1 MASVLNTL
9 VMVALAGT
17 LAVLIAGIFAM
28 ARGGEFNR
36 KWGNLLMRARVASQG
51 LAILLLF
58 AGVFAMARG
67 GEFNR
72 KWGNKLMRAR
82 VATQG
87 LAILL
92 LLALFLLNRG
102 WGG

>member
-1 MASVLNTL
+1 MGAIPAAMTTILNTL
-9 VMVALAGT
+9 VAIALAGT
-17 LAVLIAGIFAM
+17 LAV
-28 ARGGEFNR
+28 
-36 KWGNLLMRARVASQG
+36 
-51 LAILLLF
+51 LF

-92 LLALFLLNRG
+92 LLALFLVNRD

>member
-1 MASVLNTL
+1 MTTLLNML
-9 VMVALAGT
+9 VVGALAVT
-17 LAVLIAGIFAM
+17 LAV
-28 ARGGEFNR
+28 
-36 KWGNLLMRARVASQG
+36 
-51 LAILLLF
+51 LF

>member
-1 MASVLNTL
+1 MGAIPAAMIAILNTL
-9 VMVALAGT
+9 VAIALAGT
-17 LAVLIAGIFAM
+17 LV
-28 ARGGEFNR
+28 
-36 KWGNLLMRARVASQG
+36 V
-51 LAILLLF
+51 LF

-82 VATQG
+82 VVTQG

-92 LLALFLLNRG
+92 LLALFAINRG

>member
-1 MASVLNTL
+1 MITLLNTL
-9 VMVALAGT
+9 VAIALAGT
-17 LAVLIAGIFAM
+17 LLV
-28 ARGGEFNR
+28 
-36 KWGNLLMRARVASQG
+36 
-51 LAILLLF
+51 LF

-102 WGG
+102 WIG

>member
-1 MASVLNTL
+1 MASLLNTL
-9 VMVALAGT
+9 VGIALAGT
-17 LAVLIAGIFAM
+17 LV
-28 ARGGEFNR
+28 
-36 KWGNLLMRARVASQG
+36 V
-51 LAILLLF
+51 LF

-92 LLALFLLNRG
+92 LLALFVINRG
-102 WGG
+102 WIG

>member
-1 MASVLNTL
+1 MITILNTL
-9 VMVALAGT
+9 VAIALAAA
-17 LAVLIAGIFAM
+17 LV
-28 ARGGEFNR
+28 
-36 KWGNLLMRARVASQG
+36 V
-51 LAILLLF
+51 LF
-58 AGVFAMARG
+58 AGVFTMARG

-82 VATQG
+82 VVTQG

-92 LLALFLLNRG
+92 LLVLFLLNRD

>member
-1 MASVLNTL
+1 MIAALNTL
-9 VMVALAGT
+9 VVVALAGT
-17 LAVLIAGIFAM
+17 LV
-28 ARGGEFNR
+28 
-36 KWGNLLMRARVASQG
+36 V
-51 LAILLLF
+51 LF

-92 LLALFLLNRG
+92 LLALLAVNRD

>member
-1 MASVLNTL
+1 MTTILNTL
-9 VMVALAGT
+9 VVIALAGT
-17 LAVLIAGIFAM
+17 LAV
-28 ARGGEFNR
+28 
-36 KWGNLLMRARVASQG
+36 
-51 LAILLLF
+51 LF

-87 LAILL
+87 LAIVL

-102 WGG
+102 

>member
-1 MASVLNTL
+1 MASLLNTL
-9 VMVALAGT
+9 VGIALAGT
-17 LAVLIAGIFAM
+17 LV
-28 ARGGEFNR
+28 
-36 KWGNLLMRARVASQG
+36 V
-51 LAILLLF
+51 LF

-92 LLALFLLNRG
+92 LFALFLINRG
-102 WGG
+102 WIG

>member
-1 MASVLNTL
+1 MIAILNTL
-9 VMVALAGT
+9 IVIALAAT
-17 LAVLIAGIFAM
+17 LLV
-28 ARGGEFNR
+28 
-36 KWGNLLMRARVASQG
+36 
-51 LAILLLF
+51 LF
-58 AGVFAMARG
+58 AGVFAMTKG

-82 VATQG
+82 VASQG

-92 LLALFLLNRG
+92 MLALFLINRG

>member
-1 MASVLNTL
+1 MASLLNTL
-9 VMVALAGT
+9 VAIALAGT
-17 LAVLIAGIFAM
+17 LVVLA
-28 ARGGEFNR
+28 
-36 KWGNLLMRARVASQG
+36 
-51 LAILLLF
+51 

-92 LLALFLLNRG
+92 LLALFLINRG
-102 WGG
+102 WFG

>member
-1 MASVLNTL
+1 MGAIPAAMTTLLNML
-9 VMVALAGT
+9 VVGALAVT
-17 LAVLIAGIFAM
+17 LAV
-28 ARGGEFNR
+28 
-36 KWGNLLMRARVASQG
+36 
-51 LAILLLF
+51 LF

-87 LAILL
+87 LAVLL

>member
-1 MASVLNTL
+1 MVAALNTL
-9 VMVALAGT
+9 VVVALAGT
-17 LAVLIAGIFAM
+17 LAVL
-28 ARGGEFNR
+28 
-36 KWGNLLMRARVASQG
+36 V
-51 LAILLLF
+51 

-82 VATQG
+82 VVTQG

-92 LLALFLLNRG
+92 LGALFLINRG
-102 WGG
+102 WIG

>member
-1 MASVLNTL
+1 MTTILNTL
-9 VMVALAGT
+9 VAIVLAGT
-17 LAVLIAGIFAM
+17 LV
-28 ARGGEFNR
+28 
-36 KWGNLLMRARVASQG
+36 V
-51 LAILLLF
+51 LF

-92 LLALFLLNRG
+92 LLALFLLNRD

>member
-1 MASVLNTL
+1 MIAALNTL
-9 VMVALAGT
+9 VVVALAGT
-17 LAVLIAGIFAM
+17 LAV
-28 ARGGEFNR
+28 
-36 KWGNLLMRARVASQG
+36 
-51 LAILLLF
+51 LF

-82 VATQG
+82 VGTQG

-92 LLALFLLNRG
+92 LLALFLINRG
-102 WGG
+102 WSG

>member
-1 MASVLNTL
+1 MTTILNTL
-9 VMVALAGT
+9 VMIALAGT
-17 LAVLIAGIFAM
+17 LAVLIAG
-28 ARGGEFNR
+28 
-36 KWGNLLMRARVASQG
+36 
-51 LAILLLF
+51 
-58 AGVFAMARG
+58 VFTMARG

-92 LLALFLLNRG
+92 LLALFLVNRD

>member
-1 MASVLNTL
+1 MTAVLNTL
-9 VMVALAGT
+9 VVIALAGT
-17 LAVLIAGIFAM
+17 LAV
-28 ARGGEFNR
+28 
-36 KWGNLLMRARVASQG
+36 
-51 LAILLLF
+51 LF

-82 VATQG
+82 VVTQG

-102 WGG
+102 WAD